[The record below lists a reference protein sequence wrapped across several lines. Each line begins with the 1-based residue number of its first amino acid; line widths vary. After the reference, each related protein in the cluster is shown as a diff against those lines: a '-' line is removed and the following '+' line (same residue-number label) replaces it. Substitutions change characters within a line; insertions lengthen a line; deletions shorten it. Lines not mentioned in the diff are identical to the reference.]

1 MTTEPTTEPTT
12 SEYTGTQDAA
22 AFGQLVLAD
31 PATLELEVN
40 TRLDANLDPHFCAS
54 IRDHGVQEPITAR
67 RRASDGTLVVR
78 TGQRRTLAAVRVG
91 LRQVPVIIAA
101 EPAVEDCDEVDTTGE
116 DYRAGQ
122 TERIVE
128 QLVENQHRRAIT
140 DAEEVTAHQQLL
152 GLGLT
157 PAQIA
162 KATRTKAERV
172 RRSTQVAAN
181 ARATAI
187 GSRYE
192 LDLMQM
198 SVIAE
203 FADDDEAVKQLTVV
217 AVREPERFR
226 HLTQRLRDERAEAQ
240 VRAAAVAELTEAGV
254 SVIDR
259 DDDRYAGA
267 AELYRLRPR
276 AGDPEGTALEEE
288 AHRDCPG
295 HAAHVVTYRH
305 FADGPQARVEWLC
318 LDPATHKHAPR
329 REGMRTPTRGV
340 GGGAGESEEERAGR
354 EAREKEAARAERRRV
369 VENNKAWDSA
379 STVRREWLAE
389 LLGRKAAPKGA
400 AIYVAAE
407 LGQGAHALRK
417 AMETGNAMACE
428 LLRLDAP
435 SGGGY
440 YSGRVNPLAEAAR
453 ATRAARATMLS
464 LAFVLGAYEDGTH
477 RGNWRTPDPVTQRYL
492 TQLGEWGYTLSEV
505 EQLAL
510 DPHAAT
516 GDERPDSG
524 PGPDADDNRDGPEG
538 GDGDEGG
545 PDRSGDQAAEPTE
558 DDAGPCPAADESDRS
573 N

>member
-1 MTTEPTTEPTT
+1 MSAEPNPTGGPAVTEAT
-12 SEYTGTQDAA
+12 
-22 AFGQLVLAD
+22 AFGRLVLVD
-31 PATLELEVN
+31 PNTLELEVN

-54 IRDHGVQEPITAR
+54 IRDRGVQEPITVR

-91 LRQVPVIIAA
+91 LSQVPVIIAA
-101 EPAVEDCDEVDTTGE
+101 EPAVEDGDEVDTTGE

-162 KATRTKAERV
+162 RATRTKAERV

-203 FADDDEAVKQLTVV
+203 FADDDEAVKQLTDV
-217 AVREPERFR
+217 AVHDPERFR
-226 HLTQRLRDERAEAQ
+226 HLTQRLRDQRGEAQ

-254 SVIDR
+254 RVIDR
-259 DDDRYAGA
+259 DDDHYAGA
-267 AELYRLRPR
+267 AELYRLRPSPN
-276 AGDPEGTALEEE
+276 DPEGTVLVEQD
-288 AHRDCPG
+288 HRDCPG
-295 HAAHVVTYRH
+295 HAAHVLTYRH
-305 FADGPQARVEWLC
+305 FGDDGPQARVEWLC
-318 LDPATHKHAPR
+318 LDPAGHGHAPL
-329 REGMRTPTRGV
+329 RESMRTPTSPGAGV
-340 GGGAGESEEERAGR
+340 GGGASEGEQERADR

-369 VENNKAWDSA
+369 IENNKAWASA
-379 STVRREWLAE
+379 QIVRREWLAE

-407 LGQGAHALRK
+407 LGQGAHALRT
-417 AMETGNAMACE
+417 AMETGNALACE
-428 LLRLDAP
+428 LLGLDAP

-453 ATRAARATMLS
+453 AAGAARATMLS
-464 LAFVLGAYEDGTH
+464 LAFVLGAYEAATH
-477 RGNWRTPDPVTQRYL
+477 RGNWRTPEPGTQRYL
-492 TQLGEWGYTLSEV
+492 TQLRVWGYTLSEV

-510 DPHAAT
+510 DPHATTDTDDA
-516 GDERPDSG
+516 PDDG
-524 PGPDADDNRDGPEG
+524 DGPAG
-538 GDGDEGG
+538 GDDEGCG
-545 PDRSGDQAAEPTE
+545 RDEPGDQAAEPTD
-558 DDAGPCPAADESDRS
+558 DDAGPGGDGEAAEDSDRS